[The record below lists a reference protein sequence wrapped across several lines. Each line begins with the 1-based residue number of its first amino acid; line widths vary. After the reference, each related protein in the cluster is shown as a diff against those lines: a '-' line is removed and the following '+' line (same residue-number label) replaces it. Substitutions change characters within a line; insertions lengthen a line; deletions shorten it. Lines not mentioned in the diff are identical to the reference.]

1 MHIKLNAESVQQLE
15 AIMQRKGY
23 SSHVHTIQ
31 MMISQ
36 ITKNF
41 ARHDAKK
48 KAESNLHNI

>member
-1 MHIKLNAESVQQLE
+1 MLIKLNAEAAQQLE

-31 MMISQ
+31 RMLSQ

-41 ARHDAKK
+41 ARTDNKNTE
-48 KAESNLHNI
+48 AEVVSNI